1 MDLSKREKSLLFW
14 ASFIALAA
22 AGVGFVLRVMVM
34 GNWGGEYSI
43 PGTEVGQVFG
53 LSLWPIAVTMI
64 LFSLIVDR
72 VGYRIS
78 MFIACALQLLSVV
91 LTVIAK
97 DVGMLKWACFL
108 GGLGH
113 GVIEACIN
121 PLCAAMYT
129 TTKSKMLNILHA
141 SWPAGIVAGGAAY
154 LAFGESFATWNQS
167 FWIMVPPILLYGA
180 VFSVI
185 KTYPVDE
192 RISAN
197 VSNREMFKEFGGLGA
212 LLAITFVVYEL
223 TNQVLGFSGD
233 TTSWVSQNLL
243 VFSTICGAI
252 GGVIVGTVIGSRGK
266 TLFFVLCLIMIPL
279 AATELGTDAWIKDPM
294 EPVLG
299 EKNAGW
305 AIVASASIMMVLRF
319 FAGVPLK
326 FMSPPALLL
335 VSSLFSMLG
344 LFVLSGAT
352 GMLVFLAFSLYA
364 VGQTF
369 YWPTMLGFVSERF
382 PKGGAMTLNTVSAM
396 GLLTIG
402 IFGAPFLGA
411 IKSSYDAQ
419 TVVTFAETEQVA
431 ELSAYVTEAKFFL
444 ATHNSVVP
452 SEVLQDPALT
462 SEQATRLETAI
473 GENGR
478 STLKAAALMPLSMAI
493 AFLLILLWF
502 RGKGGYRPIELRS
515 RRKPSAPEVR

>member
-1 MDLSKREKSLLFW
+1 MDLSKREQSLLFW

-34 GNWGGEYSI
+34 GKWGGEYSI
-43 PGTEVGQVFG
+43 PGTEVGEVFG

-72 VGYRIS
+72 VGYRTS
-78 MFIACALQLLSVV
+78 MFLACALQLLSVV

-97 DVGMLKWACFL
+97 DVGMLKWACFF

-113 GVIEACIN
+113 GIIEACIN

-141 SWPAGIVAGGAAY
+141 SWPAGIVAGGTVFLAY
-154 LAFGESFATWNQS
+154 GDSFTNWNQS
-167 FWIMVPPILLYGA
+167 FLIMIPPILLYGA
-180 VFSVI
+180 IFAVI
-185 KTYPVDE
+185 KKYPVDE
-192 RISAN
+192 RVSAN
-197 VSNREMFKEFGGLGA
+197 VSNQEMFKEFGGLGA

-223 TNQVLGFSGD
+223 TNQILGFRED
-233 TTSWVSQNLL
+233 TTSWIAQNLL
-243 VFSTICGAI
+243 VFSAICGGI
-252 GGVIVGTVIGSRGK
+252 GGLVFGAYIGSFGK
-266 TLFFVLCLIMIPL
+266 VLFFILCLIMIPL
-279 AATELGTDAWIKDPM
+279 AATELGTDAWIKELM

-299 EKNAGW
+299 EQNAGW

-326 FMSPPALLL
+326 FISPPVLLL
-335 VSSLFSMLG
+335 VSSVFSMLG

-352 GMLVFLAFSLYA
+352 GMVVFLAFALYA

-411 IKSSYDAQ
+411 IKSSYDAE
-419 TVVTFAETEQVA
+419 TVVAFAETEQIA
-431 ELSAYVTEAKFFL
+431 ELGSYVTEANFFL
-444 ATHNSVVP
+444 VTHDTVVP
-452 SEVLQDPALT
+452 STVLLDPALT
-462 SEQATRLETAI
+462 SEQAKSLEVAI

-478 STLKAAALMPLSMAI
+478 STLKAAALLPLTMAI

-502 RGKGGYRPIELRS
+502 RAKGGYRPIEL
-515 RRKPSAPEVR
+515 

>member
-1 MDLSKREKSLLFW
+1 MELSQREKSLLFW
-14 ASFIALAA
+14 ASFTALGA

-34 GNWGGEYSI
+34 GDWGAEYGI
-43 PGTEVGQVFG
+43 TGTDVGAVFG

-72 VGYRIS
+72 VGYRTS
-78 MFIACALQLLSVV
+78 MFLAGALQILSVV

-97 DVGMLKWACFL
+97 DVGMLKWACFF

-113 GVIEACIN
+113 GIIEACIN

-141 SWPAGIVAGGAAY
+141 SWPAGIVAGGAVF
-154 LAFGESFATWNQS
+154 LAFGDSFSTWNQS
-167 FWIMVPPILLYGA
+167 FLLMLPPILAYVA
-180 VFSVI
+180 IFSVI
-185 KTYPVDE
+185 KAYPVDE
-192 RISAN
+192 RVSAN

-212 LLAITFVVYEL
+212 LLAVTFVVYEL
-223 TNQVLGFSGD
+223 TNQILGYRED
-233 TTSWVSQNLL
+233 TTSWIAQNLL
-243 VFSTICGAI
+243 GFSAICGAI
-252 GGVIVGTVIGSRGK
+252 GGAAFGAYIGSRGK
-266 TLFFVLCLIMIPL
+266 VLFFILCLIMIPL
-279 AATELGTDAWIKDPM
+279 AATELGTDAWIKELM

-326 FMSPPALLL
+326 YVSPPTLLL
-335 VSSLFSMLG
+335 ISSVFSMLG

-352 GMLVFLAFSLYA
+352 GMVVFFAFGLYA

-411 IKSSYDAQ
+411 IKTSYDAE
-419 TVVTFAETEQVA
+419 TVAAYAKTVPVA
-431 ELSAYVTEAKFFL
+431 ELESYISEAKFFFV
-444 ATHNSVVP
+444 TYDSVKP
-452 SEVLQDPALT
+452 SEVLEDSALT
-462 SEQATRLETAI
+462 ASQVEELTVKI
-473 GENGR
+473 GDNGR
-478 STLKAAALMPLSMAI
+478 STLKAAALLPLIMAI
-493 AFLLILLWF
+493 AFLLIILWF
-502 RGKGGYRPIELRS
+502 RSKGGYKAIELR
-515 RRKPSAPEVR
+515 